1 MKTQHILFLL
11 LFSLQVF
18 LLPKPLP
25 SRRFSLVFE
34 KSSLDSFEGDV
45 DQGMV
50 NYLGRALADASKL
63 KPDVIIFEI
72 NTFGGSLDAAFSI
85 VDTILSIKN
94 TKTVALVQKKA
105 ISAGSLIALA
115 SQELICEGTTIGDCA
130 PIVQGT
136 DGTPTIVGEKIQSP
150 LRAKFRNL
158 AQRNHYPEL
167 LSAAMVTPD

>member
-1 MKTQHILFLL
+1 MKIQHVLFLL
-11 LFSLQVF
+11 LFFFTIISFAETTTVKEDS
-18 LLPKPLP
+18 PSSSKKAVWIPL
-25 SRRFSLVFE
+25 
-34 KSSLDSFEGDV
+34 EGDV

-115 SQELICEGTTIGDCA
+115 SQELYMLEGTTIGDCA

-136 DGTPTIVGEKIQSP
+136 DGTPTIVQD
-150 LRAKFRNL
+150 
-158 AQRNHYPEL
+158 Q
-167 LSAAMVTPD
+167 